1 MNFIFLAAILK
12 LSYDSGV
19 EVWEVLPY
27 ELAVARRYPSAVSLN
42 TNNFI
47 ATEEDCSVEFLPI
60 SEKTLYGFSPLKYS
74 KVFLPTHPVKMDLN
88 NKLDPSKR
96 LFRPSILMPEGSK
109 KLEMEI
115 LLHRK

>member
-1 MNFIFLAAILK
+1 MVNKVQSKKMYFIFLAAILK

-19 EVWEVLPY
+19 EAWEVLPY

-60 SEKTLYGFSPLKYS
+60 SEKTLYGFAPLKFS
-74 KVFLPTHPVKMDLN
+74 KAF
-88 NKLDPSKR
+88 PSK
-96 LFRPSILMPEGSK
+96 
-109 KLEMEI
+109 
-115 LLHRK
+115 

>member
-47 ATEEDCSVEFLPI
+47 ATEEDCSFEFLPFFH
-60 SEKTLYGFSPLKYS
+60 GFSELEEEKFS
-74 KVFLPTHPVKMDLN
+74 FQN
-88 NKLDPSKR
+88 
-96 LFRPSILMPEGSK
+96 LFDF
-109 KLEMEI
+109 
-115 LLHRK
+115 